1 MPNIN
6 LGIFEKLTHKIIL
19 NMNFIVVFIIILF
32 VINIL
37 FHKQEEVK
45 EESVLLDKSFE
56 DIDEIYIGNEFGKS
70 YILKPPKRSRII
82 VQKKELEKSNNYVIK
97 ITIIQ

>member
-1 MPNIN
+1 MHPALEMTYGLTPLN
-6 LGIFEKLTHKIIL
+6 LPLCNLIF
-19 NMNFIVVFIIILF
+19 
-32 VINIL
+32 
-37 FHKQEEVK
+37 
-45 EESVLLDKSFE
+45 LLDRSFE
-56 DIDEIYIGNEFGKS
+56 DIDEIYISNEFGKS